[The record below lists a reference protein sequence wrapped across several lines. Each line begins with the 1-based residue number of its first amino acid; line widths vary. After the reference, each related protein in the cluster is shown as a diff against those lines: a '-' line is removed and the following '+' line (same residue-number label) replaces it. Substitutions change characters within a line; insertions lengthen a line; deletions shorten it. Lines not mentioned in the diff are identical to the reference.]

1 MQILNSASI
10 RMKILL
16 LLSLFLALL
25 IALGGFS
32 FFEISKLNAGARKV
46 RENVLPSIQTLAEM
60 HEAALKYRVQE
71 TQHILSETEDSRKKV
86 ELRLSAALKAFDDA
100 HDRYRQMIVD
110 DDREKA
116 LYGDF
121 LTAWRA
127 YQTISSEKLLPLS
140 RDNNNMGALAVMQRE
155 ARDAVTKVEN
165 TINTLITYN
174 ADQAEMA
181 AKAGEAAYD
190 EAVVGTVIT
199 ILLALALCIFGGWL
213 AVKTISR
220 PISSLTGTMLLLAR
234 RDYAAAIDGGTRGDE
249 IGAMA
254 RAVQI
259 FKDGLI
265 ESDRLAA
272 VQAAEQETKEKR
284 AEMVDRLIIHFEQ
297 DAAQALRTVAA
308 AAAELNSTAQAMEA
322 TAQGTSTQATTAA
335 ASAEQTSANVQT
347 VASAT
352 EEMAVSV
359 REIAGMVTR
368 STAVAGQAVTQ
379 AERTNATVRGLADTA
394 QRIGAVVQLITKI
407 AGQTN
412 LLALNATI
420 EAARA
425 GEAGKGFAVVAS
437 EVKSLANQTAKAT
450 EDIAAQIAAIQDAT
464 GEAVGAIADIG
475 ETIGSI
481 NEISASIAAAV
492 EEQGAATA
500 EISRN
505 VQQAAT
511 GTRQV
516 SGIIGAVTLAT
527 GETGAA
533 ARQVRGSAGSL
544 SQQAE
549 TLRSNVDRF
558 LSSIK
563 AA

>member
-1 MQILNSASI
+1 MLDRVSI

-16 LLSLFLALL
+16 LQGLALVL
-25 IALGGFS
+25 LVMLSGFS
-32 FFEISKLNAGARKV
+32 FFELSKLNAGAKDV
-46 RENVLPSIQTLAEM
+46 RENALPSIQALSDI
-60 HEAALKYRVQE
+60 HESILRYRIQE
-71 TQHILSETEDSRKKV
+71 AQHIIRDTEENQKKA
-86 ELRLSAALKAFDDA
+86 ELRLSDALKDFDGA
-100 HDRYRQMIVD
+100 NERYRKLVED

-116 LYGDF
+116 LYGEF
-121 LTAWRA
+121 LAIWRNF
-127 YQTISSEKLLPLS
+127 QTISAEKLLPLS
-140 RDNNNMGALAVMQRE
+140 RRNQNDAALGIMQTESRE
-155 ARDAVTKVEN
+155 ALLKTESAIK
-165 TINTLITYN
+165 TLITYN
-174 ADQAEMA
+174 ADQAKIA
-181 AKAGEAAYD
+181 AREGEAVYD
-190 EAVVGTVIT
+190 EALVGTVTAIM
-199 ILLALALCIFGGWL
+199 LALALCILGGWL
-213 AVKTISR
+213 AVKTISS
-220 PISSLTGTMLLLAR
+220 PISRLTGTMLLLSQ
-234 RDYAAAIDGGTRGDE
+234 RDYAAAVDGGSRGDE

-254 RAVQI
+254 RAVQV

-265 ESDRLAA
+265 ESERLAA
-272 VQAAEQETKEKR
+272 AQAAEQAAKEKR
-284 AEMVDRLIIHFEQ
+284 AETVDRLVAQFEQ
-297 DAAQALRTVAA
+297 NAAQALRMVAA
-308 AAAELNSTAQAMEA
+308 AATELDSTAQAMEA
-322 TAQGTSTQATTAA
+322 TAQRTSSQAATAA
-335 ASAEQTSANVQT
+335 AAAEQTSANVQT

-368 STAVAGQAVTQ
+368 STEVAGRAVTQ
-379 AERTNATVRGLADTA
+379 AERTNETVRGLADTA
-394 QRIGAVVQLITKI
+394 QRIGAVVQLITNI

-464 GEAVGAIADIG
+464 GEAVGAIAGIG

-492 EEQGAATA
+492 EEQGAATG
-500 EISRN
+500 EIARN

-511 GTRQV
+511 GTQQV
-516 SGIIGAVTLAT
+516 SGIVGTVTLAT

-533 ARQVRGSAGSL
+533 ARQVLGSAGSL

-549 TLRSNVDRF
+549 TLRVNVDRF